1 MVYSYD
7 LLLLNFILL
16 LDFLQYLDVLSL
28 LAYDFFYF
36 GCPLHEAL
44 TNLIIFLFG
53 KLEYLQLLF
62 VLFLHLFKLL
72 FFGFHFLII
81 YHVEE

>member
-36 GCPLHEAL
+36 GCSLHETL

-62 VLFLHLFKLL
+62 VLFLNLFKFLL
-72 FFGFHFLII
+72 FGFHFLVI
-81 YHVEE
+81 YHVDE